1 MTKPMNRAIH
11 ATLRIII
18 CVHLPFPIG
27 VCSSLVAHGAC
38 EVPSMKVLS
47 RGKMNECWKMLDL

>member
-1 MTKPMNRAIH
+1 MTEPMSHTIL
-11 ATLRIII
+11 ATLRVVIR
-18 CVHLPFPIG
+18 VHFPILIG

-47 RGKMNECWKMLDL
+47 RGKMNEY